1 MAKNDVVYVMDNQ
14 RSRSSGLVI
23 SGGGGGSGGGSS
35 VDTSAFLRR
44 DGTTAMFGNLDMGGF
59 SVTNVSLV
67 DGIDIPAH
75 VANPDAHH
83 ARAHAYNSAVDH
95 TGLLDWDK
103 IDFGNSELLDIRT
116 RPHSA
121 LQGIGP
127 NDHHNQ
133 VHNITGSDHTVIG
146 TGFDLVG
153 LPSNNVLG
161 LLTPSFNPLAT
172 AKILRTDA
180 NGELFIKRLNGTD
193 YVKSAAYLQAATYV
207 QAGSYVSAV
216 TYVDSPILQQAGNVS
231 IISGIN
237 IALKPTGY
245 VYIDTDKSIRTNSF
259 VSGFAGGGWQI
270 DQNISAPGTNAEFD
284 NLTIRGRM
292 RVYELIIQ
300 QIRATNGSIF
310 VSSVAK
316 AKTVTLVSGDTYT
329 ITSDDYHG
337 FLLNDLIRA
346 QRFTSAGVSGQIYRC
361 DMRVTGVTDLY
372 TFTAVRENASDIPK
386 VGYDFVRIGN
396 TSNATRRGA
405 LYLSSDDSNAPF
417 IDVINGVDSWTA
429 WTQTA
434 KTKVRIGKITGIT
447 SQANEYGLIAGN
459 TGFGDND
466 AWIKV
471 SNLGIQ
477 MNNIPLKFF
486 SYRNSVSS
494 WTGYW
499 SADGNELWLGR
510 NVNDKY
516 LVWNNDVNTGNA
528 SLTVKG
534 SIFVTG
540 GDAATQGYANT
551 VSTNAKNDANN
562 YTNSYAPNKALSN
575 TSVGWAASNTIGG
588 NANDVNFVNGAAS
601 SDVKNWANNAR
612 LGLNSSGQVILGLQG
627 PNIPNDSAVTGLNM
641 TRNYL
646 GYFNGTYWTLFMKS
660 DGTFRFGSTATNNRI
675 EWNGTTLAGYN
686 AASPTTA
693 QWYASAADGLL
704 YAGAGYVIIGNQGIV
719 AGSYAYLNSAGL
731 SVIRPSITYT
741 YDVEPGSPLDTG
753 TYPNAANSIDLQD
766 TAFYASDIW
775 GNYLNYAGQSTLR
788 VYSSSKHYVSDDTA
802 FGSDRWNHYIDGVV
816 EVPPISKPSR
826 VITTSNPAGLYP
838 TDIYTT
844 RLFLRNV
851 YSSIVLYEFQKIEIN
866 ANEVFFNYYSSTYQF
881 PQLQTYLKM
890 TISTTIGG
898 STAQLIAS
906 NNQLGIYAGQSGTQN
921 LYLQGSNVTIG
932 NATSYGTITTYGP
945 LHARQWVRLMAQYN
959 NGVYYEWY
967 ARLGNATR
975 SAWMGFGDATT
986 TQLSIINELGSVIY
1000 LSATDKVIISNKL
1013 QIGEQ
1018 IHFVRQSGT
1027 PDAIPGIVQM
1037 YQGSD
1042 GNMYFRGPNG
1052 YVRIT
1057 GLTVISGSFP

>member
-1 MAKNDVVYVMDNQ
+1 MPKNDVVYVMDNQ
-14 RSRSSGLVI
+14 RTRSSGLVI
-23 SGGGGGSGGGSS
+23 SGGGGGSGSGGGSI
-35 VDTSAFLRR
+35 DTSAFLRR
-44 DGTTAMFGNLDMGGF
+44 DGSAAMLGNLDMGGLNI
-59 SVTNVSLV
+59 TNVALV

-75 VANPDAHH
+75 VSNPDAHH
-83 ARAHAYNSAVDH
+83 ARAHAYNSPTDH

-116 RPHSA
+116 RPHAA
-121 LQGIGP
+121 LTNIGP

-133 VHNITGSDHTVIG
+133 VHNITGTDHTVIG
-146 TGFDLVG
+146 TALDVIG
-153 LPSNNVLG
+153 LTANNVLG
-161 LLTPSFNPLAT
+161 LLTPSSNPGAAIKLV
-172 AKILRTDA
+172 RTDSF
-180 NGELFIKRLNGTD
+180 GEITIKRFNATD
-193 YVKSAAYLQAATYV
+193 YVKSAAYVQASTYV

-216 TYVDSPILQQAGNVS
+216 TYVDSPILQQAGNIS

-245 VYIDTDKSIRTNSF
+245 VYLDTDKAIRTNSF

-396 TSNATRRGA
+396 TSDATRRGA

-417 IDVINGVDSWTA
+417 LDVINGVNSWAA
-429 WTQTA
+429 WASTA
-434 KTKVRIGKITGIT
+434 KTKVRIGKITGVT
-447 SQANEYGLIAGN
+447 STANEYGLIAGN
-459 TGFGDND
+459 TGFGQND
-466 AWIKV
+466 AWVKV
-471 SNLGIQ
+471 SNLGVQ

-486 SYRNSVSS
+486 SGAN

-516 LVWNNDVNTGNA
+516 LVWHNDVNTGNA

-551 VSTNAKNDANN
+551 AASAAEANAKSYGDSNFPTKNLANTTVN
-562 YTNSYAPNKALSN
+562 WAGSN
-575 TSVGWAASNTIGG
+575 TRGG

-601 SDVKNWANNAR
+601 SDVKNWADRAR
-612 LGLNSSGQVILGLQG
+612 QGLNSSGQVILGLQG
-627 PNIPNDSAVTGLNM
+627 PNIPNDNAVTGLNM

-686 AASPTTA
+686 AGSPNTA

-731 SVIRPSITYT
+731 SIIRPSTTYT
-741 YDVEPGSPLDTG
+741 YDVEPASPLDTG

-766 TAFYASDIW
+766 TGFYASDIW
-775 GNYLNYAGQSTLR
+775 GNYLNYTGQSTLR

-838 TDIYTT
+838 TDVYTT

-851 YSSIVLYEFQKIEIN
+851 YSSIVLYELQKIEVN
-866 ANEVFFNYYSSTYQF
+866 ANEVYFNYYSSTYQF
-881 PQLQTYLKM
+881 PQLQTYLKF
-890 TISTTIGG
+890 TISTSIGG
-898 STAQLIAS
+898 YTSQLIQS
-906 NNQLGIYAGQSGTQN
+906 NNQLALYAGASGTQN
-921 LYLQGSNVTIG
+921 MYLTGSNVTIG
-932 NATSYGTITTYGP
+932 NSSSYGTITTYGP
-945 LHARQWVRLMAQYN
+945 LHARQWVRLMAQYS
-959 NGVYYEWY
+959 NGGYYEWY

-975 SAWMGFGDATT
+975 SAWMGFGNETT
-986 TQLSIINELGSVIY
+986 TQLSIFNELGSVIY

-1037 YQGSD
+1037 YQGGD

-1057 GLTVISGSFP
+1057 GLTVLSGSFP